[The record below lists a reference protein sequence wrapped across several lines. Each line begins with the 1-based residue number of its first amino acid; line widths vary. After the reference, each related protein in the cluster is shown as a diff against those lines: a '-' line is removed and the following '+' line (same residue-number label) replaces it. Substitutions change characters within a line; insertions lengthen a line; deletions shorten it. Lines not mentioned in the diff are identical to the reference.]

1 MAKKRML
8 KADLEKRDK
17 LGEKLVFLCQEQ
29 IDNLIVPL
37 GEIGQMIEENG
48 SINKE
53 DYGKIVSHRF
63 KRVGEITEMKK
74 ELLKEYLGE

>member
-1 MAKKRML
+1 MAKKRIL

-74 ELLKEYLGE
+74 ELLKEYLGK

>member
-1 MAKKRML
+1 MAKKRVL

-29 IDNLIVPL
+29 IDNLIVAL
-37 GEIGQMIEENG
+37 SEIGQMVEEKG
-48 SINKE
+48 SVNKE
-53 DYGKIVSHRF
+53 DYGKIVSERF
-63 KRVGEITEMKK
+63 KSVSEITEIKK